1 MCFRP
6 MQENTPFGVLEY
18 AASIDRA
25 RIEPVLRA
33 LRWCETLLTCTR
45 WVPQYNAQGVS
56 LQRTINEHQIEIFP
70 LEAAAMDLGY
80 KTRFKKQHLPIDLD
94 GVHLCVRSMNRHPRP
109 LHTDMV
115 ASMMLLLGGERFEP
129 AELPKT
135 LHGILTPEQ
144 LACLPPSPPP
154 RQRYVPGQPSTS
166 GRTFVPEAE
175 VLELLRLHPTS
186 VFRIQFEKRDG
197 TLRNMTAQC
206 ANWEAPNEDE
216 TGGDESE
223 PRMRYDPSTY
233 NLRFV
238 VDMNI
243 GQYRLVATDRVTEL
257 AIGERELRTASA
269 E

>member
-1 MCFRP
+1 

-45 WVPQYNAQGVS
+45 WVPQYNAEGVS

-80 KTRFKKQHLPIDLD
+80 KTRFKKQHLPIDLN

-115 ASMMLLLGGERFEP
+115 ASMMLLLGGERLEP

-144 LACLPPSPPP
+144 LASLPPSPPP

-186 VFRIQFEKRDG
+186 VFHIQFEKRDG

-206 ANWEAPNEDE
+206 ANWEAPNDDE